1 MLLKDNEIKHSNVEC
16 CISFQNL
23 LHPLWHVT
31 HLHFWLPFAIKIRLK
46 IWKSHKICP
55 YCGLLSFEVFHNMYK
70 AIKSGNERRMQK
82 WTEEVLES
90 SKTLFLCFS
99 LCTQQFSKTPNV
111 VTVLWLDSDDVVTI
125 LSPTRNL
132 VEGYKTV
139 YLVSSHVV
147 TVQLPTRCLVDRFL
161 HRPHGSG
168 YLITCVS
175 DVVTVEESRCRRL

>member
-1 MLLKDNEIKHSNVEC
+1 MNRFLSNLGC
-16 CISFQNL
+16 GCFSSCSTDARYPKCWNAKKSFCDVIASVL
-23 LHPLWHVT
+23 YVH
-31 HLHFWLPFAIKIRLK
+31 
-46 IWKSHKICP
+46 
-55 YCGLLSFEVFHNMYK
+55 CGIVFHWRHMLHYIAQHTNNESEEIHCGMTYT
-70 AIKSGNERRMQK
+70 AI
-82 WTEEVLES
+82 VL
-90 SKTLFLCFS
+90 TNGLCIH
-99 LCTQQFSKTPNV
+99 SKTPHV

-139 YLVSSHVV
+139 YLCHLDSYTVTVCSGYLVSSNVV

-175 DVVTVEESRCRRL
+175 HVVTVL